1 MTERLPEVENFRGGV
16 SHRRLAVLLLVLMV
30 SAECVA
36 RVAPDGADPEGAGV
50 DFVFDAY
57 HLDSRILRFA
67 MSKGG
72 GFEDEGVFMSING
85 QGRRGTE
92 DHLVWRTPGR
102 GRVVVVGTGNAYGFR
117 VPDGA
122 TWPEQLEL
130 VLGEDVEVLN
140 LAYPGST
147 VVYLDRSIADEA
159 VALRPDVVVIAYA
172 GYNEALLGDVPE
184 TDVVYPGSSLANFL
198 RGFALVRSAE
208 GLLHQVRRSVTSS
221 PRVPHVDV
229 AIYEALLV
237 KQIERFRVQGIAV
250 VLLQEVVVYPDV
262 PGYWRQ
268 EDMEDFR
275 AAMARVAG
283 RLGVPLFDP
292 AKVLPEPGAEL
303 DDLFVSRLIYGSEAC
318 ARIASGLASVVGPL
332 LPSDPPSGAREE

>member
-1 MTERLPEVENFRGGV
+1 MTASEPEVESYRSGV
-16 SHRRLAVLLLVLMV
+16 SRRQLAVLLLGLMV

-57 HLDSRILRFA
+57 HLDSRLLRFA

-72 GFEDEGVFMSING
+72 GFEDEGVFMSINA
-85 QGRRGTE
+85 QGRRGTD
-92 DHLVWRTPGR
+92 DHLLGRTPGR

-122 TWPEQLEL
+122 TWPEQLDL
-130 VLGEDVEVLN
+130 ALGEDVDVLN

-159 VALRPDVVVIAYA
+159 MELRPDVLVIAYA

-184 TDVVYPGSSLANFL
+184 TDVVDPEASLANFL
-198 RGFALVRSAE
+198 RGFALVRYAE

-229 AIYEALLV
+229 ATYEALLV
-237 KQIERFRVQGIAV
+237 KQIERFRADGIAV
-250 VLLQEVVVYPDV
+250 VLLQEVAVYPDV
-262 PGYWRQ
+262 AGYWRQ
-268 EDMEDFR
+268 QDMGDFR
-275 AAMARVAG
+275 AAMDRVA
-283 RLGVPLFDP
+283 RSLGVPLFDP
-292 AKVLPEPGAEL
+292 ATVLPEPGAEL
-303 DDLFVSRLIYGSEAC
+303 DALFVSRLIYGSEAC

-332 LPSDPPSGAREE
+332 LPSDPPSGESEE